1 MKDVDFID
9 YSMQMHSM
17 SPEQKLLF
25 LKELVDSMQKNYK
38 KPGFIELEQKL
49 EESFQSLEKEKQED
63 ELINTWKD
71 KNLEHYDASTQ
82 VEILKIRLKL
92 QERLL
97 KLSKIGFKDSD
108 LFCKPIQEKINR
120 LPKFE

>member
-38 KPGFIELEQKL
+38 KPSFIVTSQEELEQKL
-49 EESFQSLEKEKQED
+49 EEGFQSLEREKQED
-63 ELINTWKD
+63 ELINT
-71 KNLEHYDASTQ
+71 
-82 VEILKIRLKL
+82 
-92 QERLL
+92 
-97 KLSKIGFKDSD
+97 
-108 LFCKPIQEKINR
+108 
-120 LPKFE
+120 